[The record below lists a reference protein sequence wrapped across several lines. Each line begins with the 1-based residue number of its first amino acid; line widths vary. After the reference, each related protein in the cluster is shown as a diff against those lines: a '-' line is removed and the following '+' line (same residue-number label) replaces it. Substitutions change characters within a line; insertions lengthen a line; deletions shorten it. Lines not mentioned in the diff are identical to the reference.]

1 MGHHPEEGLQK
12 DTTAASAVEATQPD
26 PVTVTLAALG
36 SSLRDGRLALAVGA
50 GLQVV
55 DALIDDLDRTA
66 VRNGAEA
73 RSWCSAAVTSRAPS
87 SGAHDRWIGGGRRTG
102 LRGVQLE
109 STRRVTDGAL
119 SPRRR
124 CGRQGTPLIRLK
136 MAPHHGSCACRA

>member
-66 VRNGAEA
+66 VRNDAEA
-73 RSWCSAAVTSRAPS
+73 GSWCSAARSGAPS
-87 SGAHDRWIGGGRRTG
+87 SGGHDRWIGGGGRTG

-109 STRRVTDGAL
+109 STRRVTDGGAVASATL
-119 SPRRR
+119 RPSGHTVDPAED
-124 CGRQGTPLIRLK
+124 GAPSWFLRL
-136 MAPHHGSCACRA
+136 